1 MLFKELQKAS
11 KRYTPFPGAE
21 NCGKSSH
28 PFWSFF
34 GVDRNFNNVNKLM
47 KPEKVEIVF
56 SVLA

>member
-21 NCGKSSH
+21 NCGKPVH
-28 PFWSFF
+28 PFLSSF
-34 GVDRNFNNVNKLM
+34 GVDRNFNNINELM